1 MCLKIS
7 IIWTMDYR
15 QRKAAAVFILETTT
29 DYKGQEG
36 DQGLGLLWWIW
47 VNSSQSSSFPFASE
61 TYFLK
66 PKKPDFGCHS
76 KKSFLC
82 EVLTLSIR
90 MERQVEMCVM
100 VEMERGTLC
109 FSWSPLVTRCEREW
123 QNEGQRAME
132 TMHPVTANEH
142 TDA

>member
-1 MCLKIS
+1 M
-7 IIWTMDYR
+7 
-15 QRKAAAVFILETTT
+15 
-29 DYKGQEG
+29 
-36 DQGLGLLWWIW
+36 
-47 VNSSQSSSFPFASE
+47 NSSQSSSFPFASE

-66 PKKPDFGCHS
+66 PKKSDFGCHS
-76 KKSFLC
+76 KKSFLS